1 VLGGKGSRF
10 THTEKLQFA
19 KDDMVT
25 VDEGPQVETEEEL
38 KRKRED
44 EVAALT
50 ARLEDLTAQVDS
62 MEMDIKKF
70 TTNSS
75 RVIP

>member
-1 VLGGKGSRF
+1 
-10 THTEKLQFA
+10 
-19 KDDMVT
+19 MVT